1 MAEPKVT
8 IICPVYNEERYIST
22 CIESI
27 IAQDYLKEAME
38 VLFVDGRSKD
48 NTAEI
53 IKAYSRRAPYIRL
66 LDNEHHTVPY
76 ALNKGIR
83 KSDGDVVI
91 RIDGHCTYPSDYVST
106 LVRYLYSL
114 EADNVGAVWNTVP
127 ARDTAICHAIAI
139 ASSHPFGVG
148 NSRHKIGASDIML
161 ADTVPFGCYR
171 RDVFDR
177 IGLFD
182 TDLTRNQDD
191 ELNARLTNHGG
202 KIYLIPQLVINYT
215 ARDTIGK
222 MSRMYYQYGLYKPLV
237 NKKLGSPASMRQFFP
252 LIWDSVFSHALR
264 TRHNRRRSNEHA
276 VRLDSL
282 CIYHRTGTVFCHR
295 SRHWPQTFVISQ
307 APHPY
312 GASAICVPCNTHEL
326 WLRLSERHI
335 QSVDEQ
341 EV

>member
-38 VLFVDGRSKD
+38 VLFVDGRIKD

-252 LIWDSVFSHALR
+252 MLFVLGIIAGGAMSMLSDLILYAYITVLALYFAIGLAIGLKHSLSLKRPTLTVLLPYVFLVIHMSYGCGYLKGIYKVLMNKKFNVES
-264 TRHNRRRSNEHA
+264 NR
-276 VRLDSL
+276 
-282 CIYHRTGTVFCHR
+282 
-295 SRHWPQTFVISQ
+295 
-307 APHPY
+307 
-312 GASAICVPCNTHEL
+312 
-326 WLRLSERHI
+326 
-335 QSVDEQ
+335 
-341 EV
+341 

>member
-8 IICPVYNEERYIST
+8 IICPVYNEERYIGA

-53 IKAYSRRAPYIRL
+53 IKAYSRLAPYIRL

-114 EADNVGAVWNTVP
+114 EADNVGAIWNTVP

-252 LIWDSVFSHALR
+252 MLFVLGIIAGGAMSMLSDLILYAYITVLALYFAIGLAIGLKHSLSLKRPTLTVLLPYVFLVIHMSYGCGYLKGIYKVLMNKKFNVES
-264 TRHNRRRSNEHA
+264 NR
-276 VRLDSL
+276 
-282 CIYHRTGTVFCHR
+282 
-295 SRHWPQTFVISQ
+295 
-307 APHPY
+307 
-312 GASAICVPCNTHEL
+312 
-326 WLRLSERHI
+326 
-335 QSVDEQ
+335 
-341 EV
+341 

>member
-8 IICPVYNEERYIST
+8 IICPVYNEERYIGA

-53 IKAYSRRAPYIRL
+53 IKAYSRLAPYIRL

-114 EADNVGAVWNTVP
+114 EADNVGAVLNTVP
-127 ARDTAICHAIAI
+127 AKDTAICHAIAI

-148 NSRHKIGASDIML
+148 NSRFRIGASGIIL

-171 RDVFDR
+171 RDVFER
-177 IGLFD
+177 IGMFD

-191 ELNARLTNHGG
+191 ELNARLTNHDG

-237 NKKLGSPASMRQFFP
+237 NKKLGSPASIRQLFP
-252 LIWDSVFSHALR
+252 MLFVLGIIAGGAMSMLSDLILYTYITVLALYFAIGLAIGLKHSLSLRRPTLTVLLPYVFLVIHMSYGCGYLKGIYKVLMNKKFNVES
-264 TRHNRRRSNEHA
+264 NR
-276 VRLDSL
+276 
-282 CIYHRTGTVFCHR
+282 
-295 SRHWPQTFVISQ
+295 
-307 APHPY
+307 
-312 GASAICVPCNTHEL
+312 
-326 WLRLSERHI
+326 
-335 QSVDEQ
+335 
-341 EV
+341 

>member
-182 TDLTRNQDD
+182 TDLTRNKDD

-252 LIWDSVFSHALR
+252 MLFVLGIIAGGAMSMLSDLILYAYITVLALYFAIGLAIGLKHSLSLKRPTLTVLLPYVFLVIHMSYGCGYLKGIYKVLMNKKFNVES
-264 TRHNRRRSNEHA
+264 NR
-276 VRLDSL
+276 
-282 CIYHRTGTVFCHR
+282 
-295 SRHWPQTFVISQ
+295 
-307 APHPY
+307 
-312 GASAICVPCNTHEL
+312 
-326 WLRLSERHI
+326 
-335 QSVDEQ
+335 
-341 EV
+341 

>member
-66 LDNEHHTVPY
+66 LDNEYHTVPY

-252 LIWDSVFSHALR
+252 MLFVLGIIAGGAMSMLSDLILYAYITVLALYFAIGLAIGLKHSLSLKRPTLTVLLPYVFLVIHMSYGCGYLKGIYKVLMNKKFNVES
-264 TRHNRRRSNEHA
+264 NR
-276 VRLDSL
+276 
-282 CIYHRTGTVFCHR
+282 
-295 SRHWPQTFVISQ
+295 
-307 APHPY
+307 
-312 GASAICVPCNTHEL
+312 
-326 WLRLSERHI
+326 
-335 QSVDEQ
+335 
-341 EV
+341 